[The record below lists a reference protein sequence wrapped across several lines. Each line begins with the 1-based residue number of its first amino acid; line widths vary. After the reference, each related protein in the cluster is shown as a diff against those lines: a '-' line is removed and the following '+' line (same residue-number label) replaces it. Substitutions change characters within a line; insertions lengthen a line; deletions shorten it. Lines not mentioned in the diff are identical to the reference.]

1 MSVGSS
7 PAASQVICSKP
18 GPVFERARPVTVP
31 RGVGVGSCGGS
42 RTGSDVGVGVDCW
55 FWPHAGNPRPV
66 ARFQGLCACCPRAG
80 SAPEVGE
87 EGRCAVA
94 VSLLPCPVARAVARV
109 SWTPG
114 GELRACNWRYSSLRM
129 WGAAFR
135 CHSLAQA
142 ARPSRAKRR
151 NTTVALRADPVAIR
165 DLAGAAPFKR
175 CGRRVAGLGMARNP
189 LGWQEGLDC
198 RGL

>member
-1 MSVGSS
+1 MWWFPNGLRCWRGGRLLVLATRRESS
-7 PAASQVICSKP
+7 AH
-18 GPVFERARPVTVP
+18 GPL
-31 RGVGVGSCGGS
+31 
-42 RTGSDVGVGVDCW
+42 
-55 FWPHAGNPRPV
+55 
-66 ARFQGLCACCPRAG
+66 QGLCACCPRAG

-87 EGRCAVA
+87 EGRCAAA

-165 DLAGAAPFKR
+165 DLAGPIQEVRAT
-175 CGRRVAGLGMARNP
+175 GRRSGDGQEPPRLSRGSGLSWPIMEPPTEKFAVRYT
-189 LGWQEGLDC
+189 LAHSEGLE
-198 RGL
+198 LPQSVS

>member
-1 MSVGSS
+1 MTQDHLHLKQARSGVRKGETSYGPTRRRCRFVWWFPNGLRCWRGGRLLVLATRRESS
-7 PAASQVICSKP
+7 AR
-18 GPVFERARPVTVP
+18 GPL
-31 RGVGVGSCGGS
+31 
-42 RTGSDVGVGVDCW
+42 
-55 FWPHAGNPRPV
+55 
-66 ARFQGLCACCPRAG
+66 QGLCACCPRAG